1 MDSYENDRRGFFT
14 TYEIYSDMILLF
26 VISQI
31 IALLAASLD
40 YLFNDKRTT
49 IYKRT
54 RVGLIIALIISLG
67 WGTYKM
73 NQEDDNNTNE
83 KNLQNAKIKELKDS
97 LFTLNQ
103 SVKYS
108 GLNTLLALEKQ
119 KATLSERID
128 NEGDILIGEL
138 RNKAKATN
146 LALDNLKKVSLEA
159 TDRVNNDVNS
169 MKNLINF
176 DDVKLRVIFRL
187 DNKRLMALN
196 EYKKLKGYQE
206 LSLIID
212 LIQNNSHVRFT
223 IQENDK
229 LNSFEDCT
237 LRNTNELKGS
247 ICLSDSILSF
257 NNYKLHIGGA
267 NGTSKGFQKNI
278 PIKVEVITFIP
289 TNFKYINMGN
299 LQLES
304 LFLTFNT
311 GDYLWENKFT
321 KSLER
326 HTESF
331 LGELKSTN
339 R

>member
-1 MDSYENDRRGFFT
+1 
-14 TYEIYSDMILLF
+14 MIVLF
-26 VISQI
+26 VISQV
-31 IALLAASLD
+31 IALLAACLD
-40 YLFNDKRTT
+40 YLFNDKRTI

-54 RVGLIIALIISLG
+54 RIGLIIALLISLG
-67 WGTYKM
+67 WGTFKM
-73 NQEDDNNTNE
+73 NQEDDTNTNE

-103 SVKYS
+103 NVQYT
-108 GLNTLLALEKQ
+108 GVNTLSAIEKQ
-119 KATLSERID
+119 KTLLSERID

-159 TDRVNNDVNS
+159 TDRINNDVNS

-176 DDVKLRVIFRL
+176 DNVRLRATFRL
-187 DNKRLMALN
+187 DGKRLIALN

-206 LSLIID
+206 LSLTID
-212 LIQNNSHVRFT
+212 LTQNNSYVRFN
-223 IQENDK
+223 IQDNDI

-237 LRNTNELKGS
+237 LGNTNELKGS
-247 ICLSDSILSF
+247 VCLYDSSLSF

-267 NGTSKGFQKNI
+267 NNTSKGFQKNM
-278 PIKVEVITFIP
+278 PIKIEVIPFIP
-289 TNFKYINMGN
+289 TNFKYINRGN
-299 LQLES
+299 LHLES
-304 LFLTFNT
+304 LFLMFNT
-311 GDYLWENKFT
+311 GDYLVENKFT